1 MRLVNRTEFFSLVIN
16 CRWLGC
22 RNAAQN
28 ICTVLLALCAMICE
42 PAFASFNCSHSGGAL
57 SFNFPNG
64 HYTVPRD
71 TPVGTRITP
80 FIGVQQNQ
88 SVWTCSETTNAFLG
102 PIYQAALVDSGQTY
116 TEAGLTYEVFNT
128 NLAGVGVIMAINSYV
143 GTAWYPIKY
152 AIGTTGWNFGGTYS
166 RSGGFSNVVFG
177 VSMNFAFVKTGPIT
191 PGMVTW
197 SGPIAN
203 VAISERPVSTVSN
216 QLNVFAVGN
225 PTFNV
230 ASCTTPNNIPVAL
243 GTHMSSE
250 FTGVNSV
257 SSSVGFNIALT
268 NCPAGMSE
276 VDYEI
281 DAVTTVVNA
290 ANSVV
295 ALDSSST
302 AGGVGVQ
309 LLDGSGN
316 PVPLGNPIVF
326 NGYNSA
332 SGGSYTI
339 PFRARYYQTS
349 APVKPGLANTLMT
362 FTMSYY

>member
-1 MRLVNRTEFFSLVIN
+1 MKHVIPTEFLSRIVN
-16 CRWLGC
+16 SRWLG
-22 RNAAQN
+22 RRTIAQYM
-28 ICTVLLALCAMICE
+28 CALLSALCAMFCA
-42 PAFASFNCSHSGGAL
+42 PAFASFSCTHGGGAL
-57 SFNFPNG
+57 SFNVPNG
-64 HYTVPRD
+64 HYTVSRD
-71 TPVGTRITP
+71 TPIGTRITP
-80 FIGVQQNQ
+80 FIGIQQDQN
-88 SVWTCSETTNAFLG
+88 VWTCSETTSSFLG
-102 PIYQAALVDSGQTY
+102 PIYQSALADSGQTY

-166 RSGGFSNVVFG
+166 KSGGFSNVVFG

-191 PGMVTW
+191 PGVVTW

-203 VAISERPVSTVSN
+203 VAMSERPLSTVSN
-216 QLNVFAVGN
+216 QLSVSAIGN

-290 ANSVV
+290 TNSVV

-302 AGGVGVQ
+302 ASGIGVQ
-309 LLDGSGN
+309 LLDGNGS
-316 PVPLGNPIVF
+316 PVPLGSQIVF
-326 NGYNSA
+326 NGYSSA
-332 SGGSYTI
+332 SGGNYTI
-339 PFRARYYQTS
+339 PFRARYYQTGT
-349 APVKPGLANTLMT
+349 PVTPGLANTLMT